1 MAVKTGGENQSLQ
14 QKYFDAMSFA
24 PATVNIVTTDGPD
37 GRAGVTV
44 SAMSSVSADTDPPTL
59 LVCINEKSA
68 ATEQILGNGV
78 FCVNILREHQ
88 SYISDVFA
96 GRYKEMV
103 TDKFNAASWTTH
115 ATAAPA
121 LIDALAALDCR
132 IVSTKKVGSHHVI
145 FGEVQ
150 HIELFGSGNALTY
163 ANRAYG
169 SVQPVNFDSMPNEH
183 GSEDALPLSIG
194 CFHTFAPYLLPPLV
208 KKLKEA
214 GHPVRLNLIEGD
226 RRRLTL
232 GLMSGE
238 IDCAV
243 MYGNDFGSELM
254 MAPVASQSPHVLIA
268 ANHQLAEKNIISPAD
283 LSGEP
288 MISAVDKAASQRI
301 ESLMREH
308 GATSNI
314 LYRSSSLEMARSMVR
329 EELGFAVVLTNI
341 AARGAGSAIVSR
353 KFDVDAEPIDISL
366 VRHGNG
372 SAHPLHDLILDLARE
387 IWTEG

>member
-1 MAVKTGGENQSLQ
+1 
-14 QKYFDAMSFA
+14 MSFA

-59 LVCINEKSA
+59 LVCINERSA
-68 ATEQILGNGV
+68 ATEQILGNGI
-78 FCVNILREHQ
+78 FCVNILHEHQ

-96 GRYKEMV
+96 GRYKDTV
-103 TDKFNAASWTTH
+103 PDKFGAASWTTH
-115 ATAAPA
+115 ATTAPA
-121 LIDALAALDCR
+121 IVDALAALDCR
-132 IVSTKKVGSHHVI
+132 IVSTKKVGLHHVI

-150 HIELFGSGNALTY
+150 HIELSGSGNALTY

-169 SVQPVNFDSMPNEH
+169 SVQPVNFGPAPCE
-183 GSEDALPLSIG
+183 GLSEDALPLSIG

-243 MYGNDFGSELM
+243 MYGNDFGSELS
-254 MAPVASQSPHVLIA
+254 MALVASLSPHVLIA
-268 ANHQLAEKNIISPAD
+268 ANHRLAKQNTISPAD
-283 LSGEP
+283 LAREP
-288 MISAVDKAASQRI
+288 MISAIDQAASQRI
-301 ESLMREH
+301 ENLMQEH
-308 GATSNI
+308 GATPNI

-329 EELGFAVVLTNI
+329 EELGFAVVLANI

-353 KFDVDAEPIDISL
+353 KFDVDAEPTDISL
-366 VRHGNG
+366 VRHRNDP
-372 SAHPLHDLILDLARE
+372 AHPLHDLILDIARD
-387 IWTEG
+387 IWTEA

>member
-1 MAVKTGGENQSLQ
+1 
-14 QKYFDAMSFA
+14 MSFA
-24 PATVNIVTTDGPD
+24 PATVNIVTTDGTE

-59 LVCINEKSA
+59 LVCLNEKNSA
-68 ATEQILGNGV
+68 TQKILGNGV
-78 FCVNILREHQ
+78 FCVNILHEHQ

-96 GRYKEMV
+96 GRYKEAV
-103 TDKFNAASWTTH
+103 NDKFSAASWTTH

-121 LIDALAALDCR
+121 IVDALAALDCR
-132 IVSTKKVGSHHVI
+132 IVSTKKVGLHHVI

-150 HIELFGSGNALTY
+150 HIELSGSGNALTY

-169 SVQPVNFDSMPNEH
+169 SVQPVNFGPAPCED

-194 CFHTFAPYLLPPLV
+194 CFHTFAPYLLPTLV
-208 KKLKEA
+208 RKLKEA

-243 MYGNDFGSELM
+243 MYGNDFGSELS
-254 MAPVASQSPHVLIA
+254 MAPVASLSPHVLIA
-268 ANHQLAEKNIISPAD
+268 ANHRLAEKNTISPAD

-288 MISAVDKAASQRI
+288 MISAIDKAASQRV
-301 ESLMREH
+301 ESLMLEH
-308 GATSNI
+308 GVTPNT
-314 LYRSSSLEMARSMVR
+314 LYRSSSLEMARAMVR

-341 AARGAGSAIVSR
+341 AARGGSAAVVSR
-353 KFDVDAEPIDISL
+353 KLDVDTESIDISL
-366 VRHGNG
+366 VRNRSA
-372 SAHPLHDLILDLARE
+372 SAHPLHDLILDLARH